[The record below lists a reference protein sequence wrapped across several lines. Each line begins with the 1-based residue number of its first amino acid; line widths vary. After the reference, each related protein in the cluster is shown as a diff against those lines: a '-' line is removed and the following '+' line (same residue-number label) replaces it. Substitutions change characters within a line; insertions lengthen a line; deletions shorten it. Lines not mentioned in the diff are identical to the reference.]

1 MAQEINSSNCNHN
14 CSDCQANC
22 ESRTMDFTV
31 PQNTGAKIK
40 KIIGIVSG
48 KGGVG
53 KSMVT
58 GLAAVSAMRAGM
70 NVGIMDA
77 DITGPSIPRMFGLS
91 ERLRG
96 TETSIYPAI
105 TGEGIKVVSSNL
117 ILDDP
122 EAPVVWRGPVIA
134 GLVKQFYSDVEWED
148 LDVLF
153 VDMPPGTGDVPLTVF
168 QSLPVDGILVVTSP
182 QDLVAMIVGKALKM
196 AELMN
201 IPVLGL
207 IENMSYVA
215 CPHCGEKIAVFGE
228 SHIEDIAAKYNVPVI
243 AQLPI
248 DQNLVPAADQGML
261 EAFKGDFLKMHIF
274 DLGLQGGAGLLMFI
288 LQLTGLLRTSPV
300 FFFAAMFLMA
310 FAIGVDFVPGSNLSM
325 EIMDYTIY
333 KTGKDRSALTGV
345 LEKFLEKAQ
354 SAVSSAVVGG
364 ILIAIGYQVDSVS
377 GDYIGDLAKMPTMLT
392 WMIVIMGLIPAILAF
407 VGIMV
412 IKDYPIDSTERGKI
426 QEYISSHQTKKEID

>member
-1 MAQEINSSNCNHN
+1 MAQEINSSNCSHN

-77 DITGPSIPRMFGLS
+77 DITGPSIPRMFGLN

-228 SHIEDIAAKYNVPVI
+228 SHIEEIAGKYNVPVI

-261 EAFKGDFLKMHIF
+261 EAFKGDFMEAF
-274 DLGLQGGAGLLMFI
+274 GA
-288 LQLTGLLRTSPV
+288 
-300 FFFAAMFLMA
+300 
-310 FAIGVDFVPGSNLSM
+310 AIANL
-325 EIMDYTIY
+325 
-333 KTGKDRSALTGV
+333 
-345 LEKFLEKAQ
+345 
-354 SAVSSAVVGG
+354 
-364 ILIAIGYQVDSVS
+364 
-377 GDYIGDLAKMPTMLT
+377 
-392 WMIVIMGLIPAILAF
+392 
-407 VGIMV
+407 
-412 IKDYPIDSTERGKI
+412 IK
-426 QEYISSHQTKKEID
+426 